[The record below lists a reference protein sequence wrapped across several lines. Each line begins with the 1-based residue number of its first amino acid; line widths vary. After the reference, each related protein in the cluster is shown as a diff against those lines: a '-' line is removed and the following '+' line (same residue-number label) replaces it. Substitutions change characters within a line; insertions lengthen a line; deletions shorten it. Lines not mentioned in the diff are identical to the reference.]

1 MRASV
6 LRNGNM
12 VLSTEVP
19 QPAPGPGQVLVAVRA
34 CGICGSDV
42 HFAQHG
48 HEVVSLGA
56 EMAGL
61 PPGQFDV
68 DLSRDVFMGHEFCAE
83 VLEAGPDTDAPAP
96 GTLVTSI
103 PALISA
109 DSVTPIFY
117 TNHIVGGYADQMLL
131 SAPLLVPVPHGV
143 EARHAA
149 FTEPVAVA
157 VHAVNRSAIKPGET
171 AIVLGCG
178 PIGLAII
185 AVLRLRGI
193 DPIVAANRSTF
204 RRQLAERM
212 GAHVTVD
219 PREQSPFDN
228 VLSQAVVFEAVGAP
242 GMLDEVLRQAPFGT
256 RVIVAGVCME
266 RDTIRPFF
274 GIAKQI
280 DLSFV
285 FAYEPHEFADALRA
299 IADGS
304 IDVESLITGEVG
316 LDRVDEAFTTLT
328 DPHDHAK
335 ILVIP

>member
-1 MRASV
+1 
-6 LRNGNM
+6 M
-12 VLSTEVP
+12 VLSTEVE
-19 QPAPGPGQVLVAVRA
+19 QPIPGSGQVLVAVRA

-48 HEVVSLGA
+48 REVMRLGA
-56 EMAGL
+56 EMKGL

-68 DLSRDVFMGHEFCAE
+68 DLSRDVFMGHEFCGE
-83 VLEAGPDTDAPAP
+83 VLEAGPDTDAPPA

-109 DSVTPIFY
+109 NSVTPIFY
-117 TNHIVGGYADQMLL
+117 TNHIVGGYAEQMLL
-131 SAPLLVPVPHGV
+131 SAPLLVPVPRGV
-143 EARHAA
+143 DARRAA

-157 VHAVNRSAIKPGET
+157 VHAVNRSGIQPGEN
-171 AIVLGCG
+171 AVVLGCG
-178 PIGLAII
+178 PIGLAIV

-193 DPIVAANRSTF
+193 EHIVAVNRSPF
-204 RRQLAERM
+204 RRGLAAQM

-219 PREQSPFDN
+219 PREESPFD
-228 VLSQAVVFEAVGAP
+228 VVSGAVVFEAVGAP
-242 GMLDEVLRQAPFGT
+242 GVLDDVLRQAPFGA

-266 RDTIRPFF
+266 QDFIRPFF

-285 FAYEPHEFADALRA
+285 FAYEPDEFKAALRA
-299 IADGS
+299 IADGA
-304 IDVESLITGEVG
+304 IDVEPLITGEVG
-316 LDRVDEAFTTLT
+316 LDRVDEAFRALA
-328 DPHDHAK
+328 DPKDHGK